1 MPSRAAIPNRA
12 VLIGACVVVLLL
24 LFLLV
29 RGCGDDSLSPEQ
41 LRKQAAAICHD
52 ATVAT
57 DRVAVP
63 NAPAGGARFLGEG
76 LAYMRPALTDLGRLK
91 APEDLRDRYER
102 AVALGVE
109 QVALITR
116 TEQEIR
122 RDGDVIDSFRQL
134 QRQLEPI
141 VQDENEL
148 WRALDIPACVRR

>member
-12 VLIGACVVVLLL
+12 VLIGAGVVALLL
-24 LFLLV
+24 LLLLL
-29 RGCGDDSLSPEQ
+29 RGCGEDSLSAGE
-41 LRKQAAAICHD
+41 LRTQASAICHD
-52 ATVAT
+52 ATAAT

-76 LAYMRPALTDLGRLK
+76 LAYMRPALHDLRQLK

-109 QVALITR
+109 EAALIGR

-122 RDGDVIDSFRQL
+122 RDGDVIASFRQL
-134 QRQLEPI
+134 QRDLAPI
-141 VQDENEL
+141 VQQENEL
-148 WRALDIPACVRR
+148 WRALEIPACVRR